1 MAVTGYDPF
10 SEEFQADPFVVYQW
24 MRDEAPV
31 YYNEKWNWWALSRWD
46 DVRAAALDPD
56 TFLSYEGIDLDATAT
71 DQGGAGFLPNVDNPR
86 HDQVRGVVQPPLVPR
101 RVAAYEGMVR
111 EVVVRLVDAFRD
123 RGTVDVAQELAWP
136 MPNEVFFDVFGLP
149 KSDEAGRDNL
159 QRWIH
164 ELKDRRPDEWDLT
177 PVARAATDGINAYF
191 IRLLNE
197 RRREPR
203 QDLVSHIVQAS
214 IEGIPFAD
222 AEITPESEVMGLLR
236 VLFLGGVESTAGL
249 TASCFKLLAEHPD
262 QRRLLLGDPSLIPAA
277 VEEAVAL
284 VHAAPA
290 RRPHHLARGHPARRA
305 RSPRAGASC
314 SSTAPRTGTSASS
327 PTRTTSGSTAAP
339 SGTSASA
346 RASTAVSARRWR
358 GWSSRWRCRRHCP
371 CSVSTSSPARRSATG
386 PPPTCTSG
394 TTCPSGSRRRRCPPD
409 SPLLRPGAP
418 APRGAG
424 APSPGGGPG
433 RVPTTRPRFAGPA
446 MMVRHGTAERR
457 GQGSGIPMVEQR
469 YCPRCGAGYPERTVS
484 CPSCGGALDG
494 RAGSRVGLGGHNVIA
509 WILSGVL
516 VVGLVGVGALLVRL
530 GTVPSTSTGA
540 PGVTVSD
547 LPPTGQVWFGA
558 TFDSTSFAL
567 AERSAHARVGS
578 TIAAVAHL
586 SRVVGSSGAH
596 VLVDLNGTTM
606 ADNPLNLEGVGP
618 ADVVGWTFALPV
630 AGTYRVTVADDRGTT
645 LATGTVA
652 GQ

>member
-1 MAVTGYDPF
+1 M
-10 SEEFQADPFVVYQW
+10 
-24 MRDEAPV
+24 
-31 YYNEKWNWWALSRWD
+31 
-46 DVRAAALDPD
+46 
-56 TFLSYEGIDLDATAT
+56 
-71 DQGGAGFLPNVDNPR
+71 
-86 HDQVRGVVQPPLVPR
+86 RGVVQPPLVPR

-277 VEEAVAL
+277 VEEAVRWSTPL
-284 VHAAPA
+284 QHA
-290 RRPHHLARGHPARRA
+290 G
-305 RSPRAGASC
+305 
-314 SSTAPRTGTSASS
+314 
-327 PTRTTSGSTAAP
+327 RTTSREVTLHGVTIPEGGRVVLVYGSANRDERQFADPDDFRIDRGTFRHLGFGEGLHGCLGAP
-339 SGTSASA
+339 LA
-346 RASTAVSARRWR
+346 RLELKVALQEA
-358 GWSSRWRCRRHCP
+358 CP

-446 MMVRHGTAERR
+446 MMVRHARPSDEVRAPGYPWSSSEH
-457 GQGSGIPMVEQR
+457 
-469 YCPRCGAGYPERTVS
+469 CPRCGAGYPERAVS

-494 RAGSRVGLGGHNVIA
+494 RAGSRVGLGGHNVVG